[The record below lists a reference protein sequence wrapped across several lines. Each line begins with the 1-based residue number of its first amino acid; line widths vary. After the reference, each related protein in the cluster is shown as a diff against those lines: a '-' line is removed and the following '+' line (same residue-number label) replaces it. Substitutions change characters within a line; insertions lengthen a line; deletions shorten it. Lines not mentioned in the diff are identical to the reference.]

1 MGFAPKD
8 NAVYLSHLVLTNFR
22 NYHRLEMDLPT
33 GLSVFHGRN
42 AQGKSNLLEA
52 VYLLSIAKAYRAASD
67 REAIGKAVGDD
78 HGHTQVLGVAHRGQ
92 DRVRIVVDMRL
103 EGAVDETSQSHLRK
117 EIRVNGISRPASE
130 LVGTVNAVLF
140 DAEDIHL
147 VSGPPAARRRYLDIL
162 ICQMDR
168 VYLRALQRYQ
178 KVVYQRNHLLR
189 LLREGRA
196 QSRELDFWNEALVKE
211 GVFITVRRGH
221 VVQELGALARDLYSQ
236 LTEGQEELAVD
247 YVPSIPTESEEEGG
261 VHRAF
266 VRALEDGVGREIAL
280 GSSQCGPHRDDVR
293 LKVGEMEA
301 ATYVS
306 RGQARTLAITLKL
319 AEGTLLK
326 REHGESPIL
335 LLDDVLSELDTSRRR
350 HLLEYVCQSEQA
362 LISTTDL
369 DRIEERFLGQ
379 ASKFL
384 VENGAITLL

>member
-1 MGFAPKD
+1 M
-8 NAVYLSHLVLTNFR
+8 YLSHLGLTNFR
-22 NYHRLEMDLPT
+22 NYQRLELDLPT
-33 GLSVFHGRN
+33 GLSVFHGGN

-52 VYLLSIAKAYRAASD
+52 VYILSIAKAYRAASD

-78 HGHTQVLGVAHRGQ
+78 QWHTQVLGIAHRGQ

-103 EGAVDETSQSHLRK
+103 EGAADEMGQSHLRK
-117 EIRVNGISRPASE
+117 EIRVNAIPRPASD
-130 LVGTVNAVLF
+130 LVGMVNAVLF
-140 DAEDIHL
+140 DAEDIQL

-196 QSRELDFWNEALVKE
+196 QPRELDFWNDALVQE
-211 GVFITVRRGH
+211 GVYITVRRGH
-221 VVQELGALARDLYSQ
+221 VVKELGTLARDLYSQ
-236 LTEGQEELAVD
+236 LTEGQEELSVD
-247 YVPSIPTESEEEGG
+247 YVPSIPTDGDDKED

-280 GSSQCGPHRDDVR
+280 GSSQWGPHRDDVR

-319 AEGTLLK
+319 AEGTMLK

-335 LLDDVLSELDTSRRR
+335 LLDDVLSELDASRRR
-350 HLLEYVCQSEQA
+350 HLLEYVSQSEQA

-369 DRIEERFLGQ
+369 DRIEERFLGD

-384 VENGAITLL
+384 VEKGAITLL